1 MSQESPSQSRNA
13 LPTGIVH
20 ADLFMEHDTGFDH
33 PESPERYKVIMDAL
47 RASEFADRLGWL
59 EPRTAERADLLR
71 GHSRAYVDIAQRD
84 IEVGMKSL
92 STGDTS
98 ISRGSWNAAIHAV
111 GGACVAV
118 DAVINTEMKNAFCV
132 LRPPGHHATPLRG
145 MGFCVFNNIALAAK
159 YAQDKYN
166 IGRVLVVDW
175 DVHHGNGTQDA
186 FYDDDSVFFF
196 STHQWPWYPGTGAR
210 DETGH
215 GKGLGTTMN
224 RPFAAGA
231 GRKEILGVFETELC
245 SIAQKF
251 KPDLVLISAGFDSR
265 YSDPLGG
272 FLLTDED
279 FADLT
284 RLTMDLADQFA
295 EGRVISMLEGGY
307 DLDGLASAVTAH
319 CRVLVNHQ

>member
-1 MSQESPSQSRNA
+1 MPQESPSPRKTT

-20 ADLFMEHDTGFDH
+20 ADLFIEHDTGFDH
-33 PESPERYKVIMDAL
+33 PESPERYKVVMNAL
-47 RASEFADRLGWL
+47 RTADFADRLCWL
-59 EPRTAERADLLR
+59 EPRTAEKADLLR
-71 GHSRAYVDIAQRD
+71 CHTNAYVEVAKRD
-84 IEVGMKSL
+84 IEVGMKNL

-98 ISRGSWNAAIHAV
+98 ISKGTWNAAIHAV

-118 DAVINTEMKNAFCV
+118 DAVINTDLRNAFCV
-132 LRPPGHHATPLRG
+132 LRPPGHHAAPMRG

-159 YAQDKYN
+159 YAQDKYD
-166 IGRVLVVDW
+166 IGKVLVVDW

-196 STHQWPWYPGTGAR
+196 STHQFPWYPGTGGR
-210 DETGH
+210 DETGQ

-224 RPFAAGA
+224 QPFAAGA
-231 GRKEILGVFETELC
+231 GRKEIFGVFETELC

-265 YSDPLGG
+265 QGDPLGE
-272 FLLTDED
+272 FQLTDED

-284 RLTMDLADQFA
+284 HLTMDLAGQFA

-307 DLDGLASAVTAH
+307 DLDGLACAVTAH
-319 CRVLVNHQ
+319 CRALANHQ